1 MIYRVPTADHIILL
15 FFHYLCSMNTSIS
28 IKTPQFRFN
37 IKHILLIVAFVV
49 SAFVIT
55 NYVAIKQAAENT
67 PDLSIEDIESL
78 AEEIYT
84 TGGLGGI
91 LDDLPIED
99 SLIKKMQTEIERI
112 LSKTVDHQGCEV
124 YYLQVIYDD
133 NFPILNYGNVISG
146 FVYLK
151 EGDVWKVGQTC
162 NGEDRRY
169 PSDVYYN
176 LKQIDLRLTKE
187 ELIYV
192 RVASGSYKQMLIL
205 EKVLIYTYPLWSGY
219 PYLIKPPGCKIFR

>member
-1 MIYRVPTADHIILL
+1 
-15 FFHYLCSMNTSIS
+15 MNTSVS

-112 LSKTVDHQGCEV
+112 LSKTIDHQGCEV
-124 YYLQVIYDD
+124 YYLRAKQNKNYPV
-133 NFPILNYGNVISG
+133 LRYGNVLVG
-146 FVYLK
+146 FVNLK
-151 EGDVWKVGQTC
+151 IDEVWKVGMTK
-162 NGEDRRY
+162 NGFEGRY
-169 PSDVYYN
+169 PNEIYLNNKKLDIFLDDNDLFYEKIYTGTS
-176 LKQIDLRLTKE
+176 KQC
-187 ELIYV
+187 LIT
-192 RVASGSYKQMLIL
+192 
-205 EKVLIYTYPLWSGY
+205 EKLLIYTYPLWCGH

>member
-1 MIYRVPTADHIILL
+1 
-15 FFHYLCSMNTSIS
+15 MNTSVS

-112 LSKTVDHQGCEV
+112 LSKTIDHQGCEV
-124 YYLQVIYDD
+124 YYLQVRRSGNYPVLGYRDKVIG
-133 NFPILNYGNVISG
+133 FEFLNAG
-146 FVYLK
+146 
-151 EGDVWKVGQTC
+151 EVWKVGQTC
-162 NGEDRRY
+162 KEEDGRY
-169 PSDVYYN
+169 PTNTYAKIKS
-176 LKQIDLRLTKE
+176 LGISLTKV
-187 ELIYV
+187 ELEYIS
-192 RVASGSYKQMLIL
+192 VARGSYKEMLIL
-205 EKVLIYTYPLWSGY
+205 EKTLIYSYPLWSGHIN
-219 PYLIKPPGCKIFR
+219 LIRPPGCKIFR